1 EVLIVPADPLVASKV
16 GSISVI
22 SPTGVLDLVDYSSS
36 SDSDPSKD
44 SLPIA
49 SELPL
54 VSPFLCSDDSEADSE
69 SEPADQRPKRHESL
83 TPSSDFPLA
92 PVVAPPR
99 IHRRPVILRVGPF
112 PACRLSWRHI
122 SHRSSYRHSS
132 PDFTSDSSSS
142 SLYSDSSSDI
152 SLGSS
157 SDSSSIHSSG
167 CDASGQ
173 SHSGPLTRVAS
184 PRFFYPTVRTPR
196 CKSSLDLSSER
207 SLDSSSPF
215 AGPSCKRCRSL
226 TTLVSLST
234 PGLGSLAPALVDL
247 PPRKRFRDS
256 YSSKASGEE
265 HMDIGTADAETVA
278 DVGVSDGVGDPIEDV
293 ISIGVEVA
301 TSDIREDEEEFKEE
315 ANAGGTMEIT
325 VDSLVTGGIFESAGG
340 DAHDLEGTLYDIAH
354 YMSEKE
360 KAGLADRVRSLGREN
375 LRVRALLCIER
386 DHVDGL
392 CHYMALSQKEF
403 CQIRRDRN
411 DTRRRL
417 RRLESLVERH
427 LGFHQTREANRSIRL
442 GNGNDVGGNSNSDG
456 NENRGGNGIR
466 NHNENDRGARPVV
479 HEFTYQDFMKCQPL
493 NFKGTKGVV
502 GLIRWFEKMETLFH
516 ISNCLEKYQVKFQE
530 LTMLCTKMVPEVKD
544 RVEKFIGGLPDNI
557 QRNKGYAVKNAK
569 NKRKFDNNQKD
580 NHWQQ
585 PPFKRQ
591 NVGGHN
597 VARAYTDGNNERIM
611 YNRLLPLCNK
621 CKFHHEG
628 PCTMRCGKCNKYER
642 QEHYMSDCPKPK
654 DQNHGNKTRN
664 KSRIV
669 KARGKAYVLG
679 EGDAN
684 PNSNI
689 VTCTILLNN
698 LYASVLFDL
707 GTDQSF
713 VSTTFSTLLD
723 IIPNTL
729 DISYAV
735 ELADG
740 RTSKTNTVLR
750 GCKLGLL
757 GYLFNIDL
765 MPVELGSFD
774 VIIGMDWLANHYEV
788 IVCDEKIVRIPYGDE
803 VLIVQV
809 FIDLMNRVCKPYLDK
824 FMIVFIDDILIYS
837 KSEEEHAEHI
847 KLTMELLMKEELY
860 AMFSKCEFWLPK
872 SMKFE
877 WTEKAKTA
885 FQVLKQKL
893 CSAPILDLPE
903 GSENFMVYCDA
914 SHKGLGAVLM
924 QREKVIAYASRQLK
938 IHVKNYTTHDL
949 ELRAAVFALKMYKRE
964 RNRIMELKIWVSKY
978 SIHPGSDKMYQDLK
992 KLYWWP
998 NMKVEIDIYV
1008 STQLDMSTAYHP
1020 QTDGQSERTIQ
1031 TLGDMLRACVINFRK
1046 GWDKHLPLVEF
1057 SYNNSYQT
1065 SIKAAPF
1072 EALYGQKCQSPI
1084 YWAEVGDAQ
1093 LTGIEIIH
1101 ETT

>member
-54 VSPFLCSDDSEADSE
+54 VSPFLCSDDSEANSE

-83 TPSSDFPLA
+83 TPSSDFPA
-92 PVVAPPR
+92 AHVVAPPR
-99 IHRRPVILRVGPF
+99 IHRRPVILVRPGEAILFGRPYRTHPNGP
-112 PACRLSWRHI
+112 H
-122 SHRSSYRHSS
+122 
-132 PDFTSDSSSS
+132 FTSDSSSS

-152 SLGSS
+152 SPGSS
-157 SDSSSIHSSG
+157 SDSSSVHSSG

-173 SHSGPLTRVAS
+173 SAPLSTL
-184 PRFFYPTVRTPR
+184 YPPTTSE
-196 CKSSLDLSSER
+196 SSLDLSSER
-207 SLDSSSPF
+207 SLDSSLPF

-265 HMDIGTADAETVA
+265 HIDIGTADAETVA
-278 DVGVSDGVGDPIEDV
+278 DVGISDGVRAPIEDV
-293 ISIGVEVA
+293 IGIGVEVA
-301 TSDIREDEEEFKEE
+301 TSDIKEDEEEFKEE

-354 YMSEKE
+354 YMSE
-360 KAGLADRVRSLGREN
+360 
-375 LRVRALLCIER
+375 R

-403 CQIRRDRN
+403 CQIRRDRD

-417 RRLESLVERH
+417 RMLVSLVERH
-427 LGFHQTREANRSIRL
+427 LGFRQTREANRSIRL

-456 NENRGGNGIR
+456 NENRGGNEIR
-466 NHNENDRGARPVV
+466 NHNENDRGARPIV

-502 GLIRWFEKMETLFH
+502 GLIR
-516 ISNCLEKYQVKFQE
+516 FQE
-530 LTMLCTKMVPEVKD
+530 LTMLCTKMVLEVKD

-557 QRNKGYAVKNAK
+557 QRNKGYAVKYAK

-580 NHWQQ
+580 NRWQK

-611 YNRLLPLCNK
+611 YNRPLPLCNK

-628 PCTMRCGKCNKYER
+628 PCTMRCGKCNKCGR

-654 DQNHGNKTRN
+654 DQNHGNKTGN
-664 KSRIV
+664 KSGIV

-679 EGDAN
+679 GGDAN
-684 PNSNI
+684 PNSNV

-757 GYLFNIDL
+757 GHPFNIDL

-774 VIIGMDWLANHYEV
+774 VIIGMDWLANHYAV

-803 VLIVQV
+803 VLIVQDLPGLPPTRQVEFKIDLVPGAALVARALYRLASSELQERSTHLQELSDKGSSVYSKIDLRSGYHQLRVRDEDIPKTAFRTRYGHYEFQVMPFGLTNAPAV
-809 FIDLMNRVCKPYLDK
+809 FIDLMNQVCKPYLDK

-847 KLTMELLMKEELY
+847 KLIMELLMKEELY
-860 AMFSKCEFWLPK
+860 AMFSKCEFWLLKLTQK

-877 WTEKAKTA
+877 WTEKEKTA

-903 GSENFMVYCDA
+903 GSKNFMVYCDA

-949 ELRAAVFALKMYKRE
+949 ELRAAVFALKMKWDVVADALSQKEWIKPLR
-964 RNRIMELKIWVSKY
+964 
-978 SIHPGSDKMYQDLK
+978 
-992 KLYWWP
+992 
-998 NMKVEIDIYV
+998 
-1008 STQLDMSTAYHP
+1008 
-1020 QTDGQSERTIQ
+1020 TDGQSERTIQ
-1031 TLGDMLRACVINFRK
+1031 TLGDMMRACVINFRK

-1057 SYNNSYQT
+1057 SYNNSYQM

-1072 EALYGQKCQSPI
+1072 EALYGRKCQSPI